1 MLGLIFLLMG
11 IAMFISSFTENRFH
25 HILKQYLGDIAGE
38 ATYIL
43 LSVYLMVVGLII
55 MVEFYEL

>member
-1 MLGLIFLLMG
+1 MG
-11 IAMFISSFTENRFH
+11 IAMFISSLTENRFH

-43 LSVYLMVVGLII
+43 LSVYLMIIGLII
-55 MVEFYEL
+55 MVEFYVL